1 MTIAYLSLLKRIVNF
16 KRRKKMQFFF
26 RNVKVGDVERFPQSI
41 FALKM
46 TSMQMNQIHK
56 FSLGTK
62 VPLLF

>member
-1 MTIAYLSLLKRIVNF
+1 MTIACLSLLKRIVNF
-16 KRRKKMQFFF
+16 KRRKNKQFFF
-26 RNVKVGDVERFPQSI
+26 RNVKIGDVERFSQSI

-46 TSMQMNQIHK
+46 TSMQMSQIHK